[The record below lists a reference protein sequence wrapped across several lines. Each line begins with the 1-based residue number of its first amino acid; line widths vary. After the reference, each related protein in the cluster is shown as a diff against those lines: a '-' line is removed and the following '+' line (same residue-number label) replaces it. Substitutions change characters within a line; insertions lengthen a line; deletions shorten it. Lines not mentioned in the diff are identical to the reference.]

1 MDGIL
6 EKSAVKRVQ
15 QALLH
20 NGITGQ
26 IKVLE
31 DSARSAAEAAAAL
44 GIKVG
49 QIASS
54 IIFKLSDQS
63 PLLVITS
70 GRHRVDTDLVARQ
83 LGEDQLG
90 RVDADYVKE
99 ASGFSI
105 GGVAPIGW
113 INQPKIV
120 IIDQALNDYEVV
132 WAAAGHPHAV
142 FPTTYDE
149 LLKCTSAR
157 PLVVKKKKKVVTGQV
172 SVLVIPA
179 TACTFAKTVRPRS
192 SMLADSARMITSYGP
207 VTPSAIVTPAMAETA
222 FATLEALPTSV

>member
-15 QALLH
+15 QALISY
-20 NGITGQ
+20 GASGQ
-26 IKVLE
+26 IKVLAN
-31 DSARSAAEAAAAL
+31 SARSAAEAAAAL
-44 GIKVG
+44 GIEVG

-54 IIFKLSDQS
+54 IIFKLPDQS

-70 GRHRVDTDLVARQ
+70 GRHRVDTELVAKQ
-83 LGEDQLG
+83 LGEDKLD

-99 ASGFSI
+99 KSGFSI

-113 INQPKIV
+113 INQPNIV

-142 FPTTYDE
+142 YPTTYNE
-149 LLKCTSAR
+149 LIKCTSAR
-157 PLVVKKKKKVVTGQV
+157 PL
-172 SVLVIPA
+172 
-179 TACTFAKTVRPRS
+179 
-192 SMLADSARMITSYGP
+192 
-207 VTPSAIVTPAMAETA
+207 IVGEN
-222 FATLEALPTSV
+222 